1 MRARGCRRRSEDA
14 WCARRTPPCLILS
27 APLPSAGLRS
37 VWRRQAKAA
46 LLLYSFFVCACVA
59 CVWTGK
65 IREQSRPARDREDGQ
80 CWGSPASSRTVC
92 FFFFALPEM
101 VTSTQGILLLPMLI
115 CLQRFVNVH
124 GKSRATIS
132 FVCVCAFGVTVPA
145 KRAPCAVRLANLKR
159 SCTPVLAAPWRKA
172 RAWLHLGATQPLP
185 LLIEESSQT
194 ASFLRG
200 QNEKYVL

>member
-27 APLPSAGLRS
+27 APLPDSGLCGVGRQKRPFCSTHSLCAHVWLACEPAKSESKAGQR
-37 VWRRQAKAA
+37 A
-46 LLLYSFFVCACVA
+46 
-59 CVWTGK
+59 TGK
-65 IREQSRPARDREDGQ
+65 TGSVEVAQLAAARFF
-80 CWGSPASSRTVC
+80 

-132 FVCVCAFGVTVPA
+132 FVCACVCIWSHRTGETRTLCGEV
-145 KRAPCAVRLANLKR
+145 
-159 SCTPVLAAPWRKA
+159 S
-172 RAWLHLGATQPLP
+172 
-185 LLIEESSQT
+185 
-194 ASFLRG
+194 
-200 QNEKYVL
+200 